1 LVLASIDDN
10 TGETEII
17 AMSWLDWNCHLFVTM
32 TCGIGEGGKISYTH
46 LRQLDKSS
54 RAPPD
59 KVIIKVAQTKVTAK
73 Y

>member
-1 LVLASIDDN
+1 
-10 TGETEII
+10 
-17 AMSWLDWNCHLFVTM
+17 MSWLDWNCHLFVTM